1 MTKHSGKVLIVDDD
15 EFVLL
20 SLKILLEQNGLE
32 SITVHNPERIPTLL
46 EKECVQAVLLDMNF
60 RQGDTSSTQG
70 LFWLRRIN
78 ELSRETP
85 VVLMTAYGEIS
96 LAVEAMKQGAHDFVS
111 KPWQNEKLVATI
123 KSAVAL
129 YREKRKVS
137 QLTTQQKFIIAHQH
151 ENIIGMS
158 ASVLQQRKTIEKI
171 APTDTSV
178 LILGDNG
185 TGKEVVAREIHK
197 QSLRADSV
205 FISVDVGSLSETIFE
220 SELFGHKKGAFTD
233 AREDRIGRIE
243 AASGG
248 TLFLDEIG
256 NLPIALQSKLLTV
269 LQNKT
274 VTRLGTNLSIAADV
288 RIICAT
294 NSNLKKLVQEGKF
307 REDLYYRINTV
318 ELRIPP
324 LYDRPEDIPLLA
336 QHFLKKFAT
345 RYKKEDRHIPE
356 QVMQAL
362 QKYAWP
368 GNVRELQHAI
378 ERAIILSDHNLLT
391 LEDFG
396 VMRGENS
403 EDLIFDQL
411 NLEKLEAWAIR
422 KAIDKHKGNV
432 SQAASELGLSRGA
445 MYRRMEKYEVH

>member
-1 MTKHSGKVLIVDDD
+1 MAKYSGKVLIVDDD

-32 SITVHNPERIPTLL
+32 SITVHNPERIPNLL
-46 EKECVQAVLLDMNF
+46 EKESVQAVLLDMNF

-78 ELSRETP
+78 ELSHETP

-129 YREKRKVS
+129 YQEKRKVS

-151 ENIIGMS
+151 ENIIGIS
-158 ASVLQQRKTIEKI
+158 ASVLQLRKTIEKI

-197 QSLRADSV
+197 QSLRADSI

-256 NLPIALQSKLLTV
+256 NLPIALQAKLLTV

-274 VTRLGTNLSIAADV
+274 VTRLGSNVSITADV

-318 ELRIPP
+318 ELHTPP

-336 QHFLKKFAT
+336 EHFLKKFAM
-345 RYKKEDRHIPE
+345 RYQKEDRHIPE

-378 ERAIILSDHNLLT
+378 ERAIILSDHNVLT

-396 VMRGENS
+396 VIRGENS
-403 EDLIFDQL
+403 GDLIFDQL

-432 SQAASELGLSRGA
+432 SHAASELGLSRGA

>member
-1 MTKHSGKVLIVDDD
+1 MTKHSGKILIVDDD

-20 SLKILLEQNGLE
+20 SLKILLEQNGIE
-32 SITVHNPERIPTLL
+32 SITAHNPERIPTLL
-46 EKECVQAVLLDMNF
+46 EKECVQTVLLDMNF

-78 ELSRETP
+78 ELSQETP

-129 YREKRKVS
+129 YQEKRKVS

-151 ENIIGMS
+151 ENIIGIS
-158 ASVLQQRKTIEKI
+158 ASVLQLRKTIEKI

-185 TGKEVVAREIHK
+185 TGKEVVAREIHQ
-197 QSLRADSV
+197 QSLRADRV

-256 NLPIALQSKLLTV
+256 NLPIALQAKLLTV

-274 VTRLGTNLSIAADV
+274 VTRLGSNASIDVDV

-345 RYKKEDRHIPE
+345 RYQKEDRHIPE

-378 ERAIILSDHNLLT
+378 ERAIILSDHSLLT

-396 VMRGENS
+396 VIRGENS